1 MKEKT
6 NEKLEASL
14 QSEASGTG
22 SLLTGKISRRAFG
35 KLLGMQAALASSV
48 TLSGCLGGGG
58 GSDDPAPDPGTQV
71 LSRAA
76 FVATISD
83 YFNWVHSSE
92 YIDAYKSVQPT
103 FIDVIVGATPYAKQI
118 ETALEESII
127 SNSQGYFYP
136 TESITREDA
145 ADIYVKAFKIP
156 AATGNPLSGFTDAA
170 TISASKLN
178 SVKAIVEAGY
188 MSGTSTTLFSPK
200 GTLTANEAKA
210 ILDKITSSR
219 VAPPQVMCKSG
230 TTAPRRYVEISTPTA
245 GATIYYSYTYDGSEP
260 VTPDPANVSTSTT
273 YTKTSTWSYN
283 FRENGV
289 LQFVNP
295 LNSTTDSRLYR
306 LKAVAVKNGMVTSAV
321 QEFMWNIVRPNVGAF
336 QAKLVHAGTSNSPT
350 VWKIHNPAEYYQ
362 AHVFYIEGSTGGVVF
377 DAGEY
382 GYQKANMKTFIDT
395 IATKPYVMV
404 LGHNHPDHAEQV
416 YNFTS
421 AGITLYTSEI
431 EKASL
436 AASSRTDFQAAA
448 AAATVINDG
457 QSLDLGNVQVT
468 LFIAPGH
475 TNGLLTLLINQTG
488 WVYASDHFGCNRAYT
503 ADTTQYNLTKVDI
516 QLSLSQQ
523 LVSNYK
529 KKSTSGLLNEV
540 TNAHQEI
547 AVGMEGVNNFL
558 KCFQQII
565 DEGDAIIEPSI
576 RGGISGNSTS
586 PFTKGSRMTKIGDMW
601 RDKNWMAIGNAL
613 GGNWGTAINYLT
625 APTTAYPCGATI
637 DYNATDGHKKYSVL
651 SNVEIS
657 GGNLVGVDVYW
668 AAPSNGVPNKLSNK
682 FDPWTYAYTINVAT
696 GTSSITFKPT
706 AMSNKITSMKVNG
719 TTIKQGSSVTLSV
732 SAGSKIT
739 VDIVAPDGVTTST
752 YVFTVAMV

>member
-6 NEKLEASL
+6 KGKVEVSS
-14 QSEASGTG
+14 QSEASGMG

-58 GSDDPAPDPGTQV
+58 GSDDPAPDAGSAV

-92 YIDAYKSVQPT
+92 YIDAYKAVQPT
-103 FIDVIVGATPYAKQI
+103 FVDVIFGATPYAKQI

-127 SNSQGYFYP
+127 SNTQGYFYP

-145 ADIYVKAFKIP
+145 AEIYVKAFKIP
-156 AATGNPLSGFTDAA
+156 TSSTNALSEFTDAG
-170 TISASKLN
+170 TISASKKA
-178 SVKAIVEAGY
+178 SVNAIVAAGY
-188 MSGTSTTLFSPK
+188 MGGTSSTLFSPK

-210 ILDKITSSR
+210 ILTKITSSR

-230 TTAPRRYVEISTPTA
+230 TTAPRRYIEISTPTA
-245 GATIYYSYTYDGSEP
+245 GATIYYSYTYDGTEP
-260 VTPDPANVSTSTT
+260 VTPDPANVSTSST
-273 YTKTSTWSYN
+273 YSKTSTWSYN
-283 FRENGV
+283 FRQNGV

-306 LKAVAVKNGMVTSAV
+306 LKAVAVKDGLATSAV

-336 QAKLVHAGTSNSPT
+336 QAKLVHAGTSSSPT
-350 VWKIHNPAEYYQ
+350 VWKINNPAEYYQ

-436 AASSRTDFQAAA
+436 AASSRADFKAAA

-468 LFIAPGH
+468 VFNAPGH

-488 WVYASDHFGCNRAYT
+488 WVYASDHFGCNRPYT
-503 ADTTQYNLTKVDI
+503 ADTTQYNGTKVDI

-529 KKSTSGLLNEV
+529 KKSSSGLLNEV

-547 AVGMEGVNNFL
+547 AVGMEGVNSFL
-558 KCFQQII
+558 KCFQQVI

-576 RGGISGNSTS
+576 RGGIAGR
-586 PFTKGSRMTKIGDMW
+586 SRMTKVGDMW
-601 RDKNWMAIGNAL
+601 RNKNWMAIGNSL
-613 GGNWGTAINYLT
+613 GGNWGTAIDYFT

-637 DYNATDGHKKYSVL
+637 DYNAADGHKKYSVL

-668 AAPSNGVPNKLSNK
+668 AAPSNGVANKLSNK

-696 GTSSITFKPT
+696 GTSSISFKPT

-719 TTIKQGSSVTLSV
+719 TAITQGASVSVPV

-739 VDIVAPDGVTTST
+739 VDIVAPDGVTTSS
-752 YVFTVAMV
+752 YVFTIAMI